1 MLAFDA
7 EHDGQ
12 VEANGRQ
19 PGHQRM
25 HAAGLEPHDLAGMRD
40 RVRGMGFGKNAA
52 GNESLGFGMEGRRNI
67 DRDVGLQL
75 QNRLQAEQVIDVL
88 VGDEQSLELFRQ
100 R

>member
-1 MLAFDA
+1 MMAAADEGDEFLALEIGVQRLLAFDA

-40 RVRGMGFGKNAA
+40 RVRSVGFGEYAA
-52 GNESLGFGMEGRRNI
+52 GNESLGFGMEVEGM
-67 DRDVGLQL
+67 
-75 QNRLQAEQVIDVL
+75 
-88 VGDEQSLELFRQ
+88 
-100 R
+100 